1 MAIGGALCEKSYS
14 GYLVM
19 FAERRVVGLGFC
31 IKSHQREK
39 REERRENDKR
49 VLARLSKYLKPKHH
63 VRDNGFEVNDYK

>member
-19 FAERRVVGLGFC
+19 FAERGVVGLGFC

-49 VLARLSKYLKPKHH
+49 VLARLSKYLK
-63 VRDNGFEVNDYK
+63 RNTMLNNGFEVNDYK